1 MNFSLHRSHGSV
13 AGKKD
18 RLVGDLR
25 SVVADADDLLR
36 AVGNS
41 TAEEFGEARAR
52 MENRLQE
59 IKSGFDN
66 ARISATQQASSAFD
80 ATQAYVS
87 ENPWKSFGIPA
98 VAGILVFLLLSRHE
112 HK

>member
-1 MNFSLHRSHGSV
+1 MNFSIYRSHGSI

-18 RLVGDLR
+18 RLVGDLK

-41 TAEEFGEARAR
+41 TAEEFGDTRTR
-52 MENRLQE
+52 IENRLLE
-59 IKSGFDN
+59 IKSRLDH
-66 ARISATQQASSAFD
+66 ARISAARQAGHAFD
-80 ATQAYVS
+80 ATQTYVR

-98 VAGILVFLLLSRHE
+98 VAGIIVFLLLSRDE
-112 HK
+112 

>member
-1 MNFSLHRSHGSV
+1 MNISLHRSHGSI

-18 RLVGDLR
+18 RLVEDLR
-25 SVVADADDLLR
+25 SVVADADDLLQ

-41 TAEEFGEARAR
+41 TAEEFVEARTR
-52 MENRLQE
+52 IENRLLE
-59 IKSGFDN
+59 VKSRLDS
-66 ARISATQQASSAFD
+66 ARVSVTRQASNAFD

-112 HK
+112 RE